1 MLTDEEIEAL
11 KMFKDLTQ
19 EQRETILEF
28 MRSVVRHKEL
38 TISK

>member
-11 KMFKDLTQ
+11 KMFKSLTQ

-28 MRSVVRHKEL
+28 MRSVARHKEL
-38 TISK
+38 TASK